1 MPNARSPIISCSS
14 LASGAPDA
22 PLRGMAATQTIPD
35 VHIQAGARW
44 IAPFLGAIF
53 LSLLA
58 IFAMLVYPHITG

>member
-1 MPNARSPIISCSS
+1 LPNERSAIISSFS
-14 LASGAPDA
+14 RGAPDA
-22 PLRGMAATQTIPD
+22 PLPDMPATQTVPD
-35 VHIQAGARW
+35 IHLQAGARW